1 MRWADDDG
9 LTLVEMLIVM
19 VILGVVAA
27 GTTGAILTMLGQDQF
42 TEEVRQVTDE
52 GRVSMDRVRKE
63 LRGGRRVLELSA
75 GNPSNASH
83 LFWWVDQ
90 NQNGLQESF
99 ERVHYCVHAL
109 TGTISNPPTC
119 VAAGQTGQFRLI
131 RFTEADTTDVRTLA
145 STLTSS
151 DVFTG
156 YAPTVTETSTVTI
169 TYRLQVLN
177 DDRGPQELVLDG
189 SVRLRNVA

>member
-1 MRWADDDG
+1 MRPRSEDG

-19 VILGVVAA
+19 VILGIVAA
-27 GTTGAILTMLGQDQF
+27 GTTTAIVTMLQQDQF

-63 LRGGRRVLELSA
+63 LRGGRRVLEVSP
-75 GNPSNASH
+75 GNPSDGAH

-90 NQNGLQESF
+90 NQNGLQELS
-99 ERVHYCVHAL
+99 ERVHYCVAEL
-109 TGTISNPPTC
+109 TGSTC
-119 VAAGQTGQFRLI
+119 VAPGLAGQFRLI
-131 RFTEADTTDVRTLA
+131 RFTDADPTEIRTLA

-151 DVFTG
+151 SVFSG
-156 YAPTVTETSTVTI
+156 YDSTVTETSTVTI
-169 TYRLQVLN
+169 TYRLQVNN
-177 DDRGPQELVLDG
+177 DDRGPDELVLAG

>member
-1 MRWADDDG
+1 MPRSESG

-19 VILGVVAA
+19 VILGIVAA
-27 GTTGAILTMLGQDQF
+27 GTTTAIVTMLQQDQF

-75 GNPSNASH
+75 GNPSNAAH

-90 NQNGLQESF
+90 NQNGLQELS

-109 TGTISNPPTC
+109 SGTVTNPPTC
-119 VAAGQTGQFRLI
+119 VAPGQTGEFRLI
-131 RFTEADTTDVRTLA
+131 RFTDAAPTDVRTLA

-151 DVFTG
+151 DIFSG
-156 YAPTVTETSTVTI
+156 YSATVTETSTVDI

-177 DDRGPQELVLDG
+177 DDRGPGELVLAG

>member
-1 MRWADDDG
+1 MRWQGEDG
-9 LTLVEMLIVM
+9 LTLVEMLVVM

-27 GTTGAILTMLGQDQF
+27 GTTSAILTMLRQDQF

-63 LRGGRRVLELSA
+63 LRGGRRVLEIAA
-75 GNPSNASH
+75 GDPSNAAH

-90 NQNGLQESF
+90 NQNGLQELS
-99 ERVHYCVHAL
+99 ERVHYCVAEL
-109 TGTISNPPTC
+109 TGTTC
-119 VAAGQTGQFRLI
+119 LDPGLTGQFRLI
-131 RFTEADTTDVRTLA
+131 RYTDADTTAIRTLA

-156 YAPTVTETSTVTI
+156 YDAAVTETSTVTI
-169 TYRLQVLN
+169 TYRLQVQN
-177 DDRGPQELVLDG
+177 DDRGPDELVLNG